1 MLTAFGWVVFGMAV
15 WGLCIVMQAAERRFA
30 PELGTMDTGLGRR
43 RKAKETPTAT
53 AKDDEIAA
61 LKKRIEVLEAIVTDR
76 RYQWDS
82 EYHQTER

>member
-15 WGLCIVMQAAERRFA
+15 WGLCIIMQAAERRFA
-30 PELGTMDTGLGRR
+30 PELGTMDTGSCKQ
-43 RKAKETPTAT
+43 RKSSATAT
-53 AKDDEIAA
+53 VAAKDEEIAA
-61 LKKRIEVLEAIVTDR
+61 LKKRVEVLEAIVTDR

>member
-30 PELGTMDTGLGRR
+30 PELGTMDDGSSK
-43 RKAKETPTAT
+43 KAQPQARSQDSKDKEI
-53 AKDDEIAA
+53 ES

-82 EYHQTER
+82 EFHQADR